1 MGATSATSLLPVR
14 DLLLLLLPPGVVSF
28 ALYFYYIY
36 YFTVPQFVLPLLA

>member
-14 DLLLLLLPPGVVSF
+14 DLLLLLLLPPGVVSF
-28 ALYFYYIY
+28 ALYYIY